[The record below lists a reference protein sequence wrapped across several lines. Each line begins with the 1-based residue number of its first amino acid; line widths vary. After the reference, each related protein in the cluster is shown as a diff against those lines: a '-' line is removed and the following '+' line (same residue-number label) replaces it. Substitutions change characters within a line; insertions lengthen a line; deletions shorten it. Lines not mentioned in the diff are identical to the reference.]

1 LESKPAIDY
10 TELSVLRDK
19 VCLPRRLRPL
29 ELSNA
34 YVPRQSGAADSSAL
48 PGYFLVL
55 NTSRYGTAD
64 RPSVSL
70 KLSNFSL
77 FTHMA

>member
-1 LESKPAIDY
+1 MESKPAIDY
-10 TELSVLRDK
+10 TELSLLRDK
-19 VCLPRRLRPL
+19 VYLPRRLRAL
-29 ELSNA
+29 EPSNA
-34 YVPRQSGAADSSAL
+34 YVLRQSGAAHRSAL

-70 KLSNFSL
+70 KLPNFSL
-77 FTHMA
+77 FTQMA